1 LEPKLQERNIRKLTL
16 FGLTWPIFIELL
28 LHMLMGNVDTFM
40 LSQYSDQ
47 AVAAVGVANQML
59 NMINI
64 MFNFVAAGTAV
75 LVAQHIG
82 AGRFDQ
88 ANRVAGTSIVLNIGI
103 GVVLSGVI
111 VLISEPALRLIG
123 IEEGLMPEARSYLTI
138 IGSFMFLEALLLT
151 VSAVL
156 KSHGFTRDTMY
167 ITIGMNII
175 NVIGNYICIFGP
187 FGLPVFGVP
196 GVACVTV
203 ITRTVAL
210 VVMSLLL
217 FRKVKLPLARDIFR
231 PLKEHIVGLLKI
243 GVPSAGEN
251 LSYNISQLVVTSFI
265 AMIGTTALVTRIY
278 SMNLMYYIMLLS
290 IAVGQGTQILVAR
303 MIGAGEIHQAYK
315 RGLHSLYIGMSSS
328 FVMAIVF
335 NLTGKPLLGLFT
347 DDPAVISLGMTLL
360 TLSLILEPGRAFNI
374 ILISALR
381 AAGDVQF
388 PVYMAILSM
397 WGICVPVSYLLGI
410 HFDMGLVGVFIAF
423 ILDEWVRGLCML
435 WRWRRRGWQN
445 HATIQA
451 VRRSG
456 SSSAEA

>member
-1 LEPKLQERNIRKLTL
+1 LKPKLRERNTKKLTL
-16 FGLTWPIFIELL
+16 FALTWPIFIELL

-40 LSQYSDQ
+40 LSQHSDQ
-47 AVAAVGVANQML
+47 SVAAVGVANQVL

-75 LVAQHIG
+75 LVAQYIG
-82 AGRFDQ
+82 AGQFDQ

-103 GVVLSGVI
+103 GIVLSGVI
-111 VLISEPALRLIG
+111 VLISEPALNLIG
-123 IEEGLMPEARSYLTI
+123 IEEGLMPEAKSYMTI

-156 KSHGFTRDTMY
+156 KSHGYTRDTMY

-175 NVIGNYICIFGP
+175 NVFGNYLCIFGP
-187 FGLPVFGVP
+187 FGLPVLGVP
-196 GVACVTV
+196 GVAGVTV
-203 ITRTVAL
+203 VVRFIAL
-210 VVMSLLL
+210 TAMSILL
-217 FRKVKLPLARDIFR
+217 FRKVKLPFKRDIFR
-231 PLKEHIVGLLKI
+231 PVKQHVVGLLKI

-251 LSYNISQLVVTSFI
+251 LSYNISQILVTSFI

-303 MIGAGEIHQAYK
+303 MIGAGEIHQAHK

-335 NLTGKPLLGLFT
+335 NLIGEPLLGLFT
-347 DDPAVISLGMTLL
+347 DDPSVISLGMTLL

-374 ILISALR
+374 ILISSLR
-381 AAGDVQF
+381 AVGDVQF

-410 HFDMGLVGVFIAF
+410 HYGMGLVGVFIAF

-435 WRWRRRGWQN
+435 WRWCRRGWQN
-445 HATIQA
+445 NATIQPA
-451 VRRSG
+451 RQAG
-456 SSSAEA
+456 SPSANA